1 MDKFES
7 DFSLIHIWSQINTEL
22 DINTDT
28 YINSLLMLIKYRL
41 YITYFINIFPF
52 NIIATQNTDT
62 TSGRW
67 ENKLRDGKKLF
78 RLHS

>member
-1 MDKFES
+1 
-7 DFSLIHIWSQINTEL
+7 
-22 DINTDT
+22 
-28 YINSLLMLIKYRL
+28 MLIKYRL
-41 YITYFINIFPF
+41 YLTYFINIPF

-78 RLHS
+78 RLRS

>member
-41 YITYFINIFPF
+41 YITYFINIIPF